1 MTSIE
6 SVQEVISKYFEHVE
20 SLGDGVLRGQRVY
33 KDKPYAVAYVD
44 LSDAVVERSQNLTN
58 FQENLL
64 GADFFSPDS
73 DLRWNSYLYFLAGP
87 KSLASNQF
95 REAKMR
101 IEADRHFA
109 RKFVLEAD
117 DLILHLCEPAAKE
130 SPGPAQVDDVGETW
144 AGILRAASLGSFL
157 DQPARKTTLENI
169 ANGVAFKAEA
179 TPATSKVV
187 SKADPLANGFLRNLT
202 VGPFRRVNLGKPF
215 AFGDINLIVGANG
228 TGKTSLLEA
237 IEALYCGR
245 VRRGSRCSVDC
256 HYWNA
261 GERTREAGDRRGIH
275 DDTCAKGEKHPLVRP
290 GGFPVQRDKPR
301 VFAFQLPR
309 HRRSVPTIVGCDS
322 RGHQ

>member
-130 SPGPAQVDDVGETW
+130 SPGPHRSMMSVKRG
-144 AGILRAASLGSFL
+144 RAS
-157 DQPARKTTLENI
+157 
-169 ANGVAFKAEA
+169 
-179 TPATSKVV
+179 
-187 SKADPLANGFLRNLT
+187 
-202 VGPFRRVNLGKPF
+202 
-215 AFGDINLIVGANG
+215 
-228 TGKTSLLEA
+228 
-237 IEALYCGR
+237 
-245 VRRGSRCSVDC
+245 
-256 HYWNA
+256 
-261 GERTREAGDRRGIH
+261 
-275 DDTCAKGEKHPLVRP
+275 
-290 GGFPVQRDKPR
+290 
-301 VFAFQLPR
+301 
-309 HRRSVPTIVGCDS
+309 
-322 RGHQ
+322 